1 MVGVVEVAWFVLAAR
16 TASLSLVQRCTRDG
30 LTKASVSKSG
40 PDVDLDGRPAGHQP
54 PIQWSQGVPV
64 ASRRASARE
73 RLMWGKSV
81 HKNVALVLGAAN
93 YNNDL
98 QIFARC
104 EINTDGIPN
113 STVWESVTREPP
125 QPGNHL
131 EPAWE
136 PTPEPPHHYLRNL
149 IKPSHLNLGNLR
161 TEPLP
166 HWSFIWAETPK
177 LTLLRKKNKPF
188 PLKKKYPGKRPPNS
202 VGGVGG

>member
-16 TASLSLVQRCTRDG
+16 TASLSLVQRCTREG

-64 ASRRASARE
+64 LRGEHLQENDWCEAKASTRMCSCPWRSQ
-73 RLMWGKSV
+73 
-81 HKNVALVLGAAN
+81 
-93 YNNDL
+93 L
-98 QIFARC
+98 QQWFADICRC

-131 EPAWE
+131 EPAGN
-136 PTPEPPHHYLRNL
+136 PHR
-149 IKPSHLNLGNLR
+149 NLR
-161 TEPLP
+161 TTT
-166 HWSFIWAETPK
+166 SGT
-177 LTLLRKKNKPF
+177 
-188 PLKKKYPGKRPPNS
+188 S
-202 VGGVGG
+202 